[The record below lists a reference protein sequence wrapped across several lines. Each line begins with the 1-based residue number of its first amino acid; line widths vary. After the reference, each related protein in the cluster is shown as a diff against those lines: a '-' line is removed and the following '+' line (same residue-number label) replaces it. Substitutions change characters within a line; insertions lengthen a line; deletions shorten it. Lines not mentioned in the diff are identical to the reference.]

1 MAENLMNHPEIHS
14 LLQVD
19 AADVTTLV
27 DAGVEIEG
35 TIRNKSSK
43 ALLIS
48 GKVVGVIESQGPVIV
63 NVGAE
68 VVGSVKAK
76 SMQLGGRVTRR
87 GPEDR
92 LSIDGPLVVA
102 KTAFM
107 GCDAECTGVQL
118 EYGATID
125 GSIRPKPAREAVTS
139 IQTPSPVGR
148 AMPNLVHREP
158 VTPLPVVAQPSA
170 AEVAAG

>member
-1 MAENLMNHPEIHS
+1 MAESHMNHPEIHA
-14 LLQVD
+14 LLQVN
-19 AADVTTLV
+19 AGDVTTLV

-35 TIRNKSSK
+35 VIRNKSAK

-48 GKVVGVIESQGPVIV
+48 GKVIGAIESQGPVII

-76 SMQLGGRVTRR
+76 AMQLGGRVTRR
-87 GPEDR
+87 GPEDC

-102 KTAFM
+102 KSAHM
-107 GCDAECTGVQL
+107 GCDAECAGVQL

-125 GSIRPKPAREAVTS
+125 GSIRPKQVSESIASLTPSRPLPNVAYREHVTS
-139 IQTPSPVGR
+139 HADEER
-148 AMPNLVHREP
+148 
-158 VTPLPVVAQPSA
+158 A
-170 AEVAAG
+170 AEAAAG

>member
-1 MAENLMNHPEIHS
+1 MTDSHMNHPEIHA

-19 AADVTTLV
+19 QNDVTTLV

-35 TIRNKSSK
+35 VIRNKSTK

-48 GKVVGVIESQGPVIV
+48 GRVIGSIESQGPVII

-76 SMQLGGRVTRR
+76 SMQLAGRVTRR
-87 GPEDR
+87 NADDC
-92 LSIDGPLVVA
+92 LNIDGPLVVA
-102 KTAFM
+102 KSAHM
-107 GCDAECTGVQL
+107 GCDAECAGVQL

-125 GSIRPKPAREAVTS
+125 GSIRPKPAREAVPQAPQFRST
-139 IQTPSPVGR
+139 
-148 AMPNLVHREP
+148 PNLAHLASVSSVP
-158 VTPLPVVAQPSA
+158 VMDQL